1 MIKLYR
7 TKFTPLELR
16 TLSEYCQNFCPYGLD
31 KSECFNKSCALYSVC
46 TDLQRLAR
54 YAEALA
60 DEISRPKKP
69 KLRICTLLKFSHSV
83 TISQISKFP
92 IDTSPNL

>member
-16 TLSEYCQNFCPYGLD
+16 TLSEHCKNFCPYGID
-31 KSECFNKSCALYSVC
+31 KSECFDKTCSLYSVC

-54 YAEALA
+54 YSEALA
-60 DEISRPKKP
+60 DEISRTK
-69 KLRICTLLKFSHSV
+69 
-83 TISQISKFP
+83 IS
-92 IDTSPNL
+92 N